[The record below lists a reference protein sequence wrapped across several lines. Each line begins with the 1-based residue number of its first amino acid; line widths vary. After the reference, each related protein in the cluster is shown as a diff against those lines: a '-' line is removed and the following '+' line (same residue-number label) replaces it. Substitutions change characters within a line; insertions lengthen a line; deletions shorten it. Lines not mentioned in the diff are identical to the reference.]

1 MTRPSAPSSCPALC
15 RTPRPS
21 FHIIGSKGVDG
32 RDIFANARK
41 TRFALLPG
49 HDEREAAE

>member
-15 RTPRPS
+15 RTPRSS

-32 RDIFANARK
+32 RDIFA
-41 TRFALLPG
+41 LLPG